1 MINVVDKA
9 GAIAASP
16 ADRYGHTPVSI
27 SVETVETTHRPAAR
41 VICLDAAHRLLLLH
55 WRDPFD
61 GAWLWEPPGGGIEPG
76 ETPLTAAR
84 RELAEE
90 TGLDPA
96 AVLDR
101 SVPVERDVWWNGKR
115 YVGPEHFFVA
125 YFAEEQPA
133 LVRTGLLPDE
143 RANLHKYAWVAWS
156 DLDSLPDRI
165 EPPQLS
171 AVLAALVPEGPWRD
185 LAL

>member
-1 MINVVDKA
+1 M
-9 GAIAASP
+9 
-16 ADRYGHTPVSI
+16 
-27 SVETVETTHRPAAR
+27 
-41 VICLDAAHRLLLLH
+41 ICLGAAHRLLLLR

-96 AVLDR
+96 MVLDR
-101 SVPVERDVWWNGKR
+101 SVPVERDVCWNGKQ

-143 RANLHKYAWVAWS
+143 RASLHKYAWS

-165 EPPQLS
+165 ETPQLS
-171 AVLAALVPEGPWRD
+171 AVLAALVQEGPWHD
-185 LAL
+185 LSL

>member
-1 MINVVDKA
+1 
-9 GAIAASP
+9 
-16 ADRYGHTPVSI
+16 
-27 SVETVETTHRPAAR
+27 VETTHRPAAR

-61 GAWLWEPPGGGIEPG
+61 GARLWEPPGGGIEPG

-101 SVPVERDVWWNGKR
+101 SVPVDRDVRWNGKR
-115 YVGPEHFFVA
+115 YVGQEHFFVA
-125 YFAEEQPA
+125 HFAEDRPE

-143 RANLHKYAWVAWS
+143 QANLQGHAWFAWP
-156 DLDSLPDRI
+156 DLDALPDRL
-165 EPPQLS
+165 EPPQLPT
-171 AVLAALVPEGPWRD
+171 VLRTLVSEGPWRD
-185 LAL
+185 VVQ